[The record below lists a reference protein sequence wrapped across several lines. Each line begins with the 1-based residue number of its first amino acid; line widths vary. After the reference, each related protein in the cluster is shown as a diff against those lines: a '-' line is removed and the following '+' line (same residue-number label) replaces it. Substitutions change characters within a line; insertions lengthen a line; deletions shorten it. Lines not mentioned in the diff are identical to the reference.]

1 MTRNT
6 KRTQRARAAVYYFSI
21 IVSLG
26 LIWGGGMSLLR
37 GGIVEGIIAIFLGI
51 LLQLGLKRFRM
62 DKQESR
68 PKFNE
73 RGANTEEQFYD
84 ADEMAATPTSKDM
97 DETPAQAQQK
107 TFQREA
113 TRGTDGATLLL
124 DSNSRLDLP
133 HKFEKGK
140 TDET

>member
-51 LLQLGLKRFRM
+51 LLQLGLKRFGM
-62 DKQESR
+62 DKQE
-68 PKFNE
+68 NE

-113 TRGTDGATLLL
+113 ARGTDGATLML
-124 DSNSRLDLP
+124 DPNSRLDLR